1 MNHTEPSWFWTLL
14 KLPNKCAITQMSK
27 TQLIYSGT
35 VETLE
40 LCLFD
45 NPAFGK
51 SGVHKSLTE
60 NLTKPNWN
68 VFRNT
73 ETLKTTED
81 STDTP
86 LTGEKSTLN
95 SAADAS
101 SLQLKVSVCLR
112 QTTSYDVYIHIA
124 ATNEKVPSWTAKWEL
139 FRYGHNDTHF
149 QSFPQRHSSSLRAF
163 HSTLHRK
170 SLVNPAYCLTPAQLV
185 KYCLTAAWL

>member
-1 MNHTEPSWFWTLL
+1 MWFCNNITCSGTSTRRGHKMNHTEPSWFWTLL

-45 NPAFGK
+45 NPAFGHHLVK

-68 VFRNT
+68 VFRNKG
-73 ETLKTTED
+73 TL
-81 STDTP
+81 TP
-86 LTGEKSTLN
+86 LTGEKSSLN

-101 SLQLKVSVCLR
+101 SLRLKVSVCLR
-112 QTTSYDVYIHIA
+112 QTTSYDVYIYVA

-149 QSFPQRHSSSLRAF
+149 QSFPQRHSSSFRAF

-170 SLVNPAYCLTPAQLV
+170 GLV
-185 KYCLTAAWL
+185 

>member
-1 MNHTEPSWFWTLL
+1 MWFCNNITCSGTSTRRGHKMNHTEPSWFWTLL

-27 TQLIYSGT
+27 KQLIYSGT

-40 LCLFD
+40 LCLCD

-68 VFRNT
+68 VFTNT
-73 ETLKTTED
+73 ENNRRLHGHSINWWKIYTEF
-81 STDTP
+81 SCWCIF
-86 LTGEKSTLN
+86 LAIKG
-95 SAADAS
+95 
-101 SLQLKVSVCLR
+101 VSMLETNYFIWC
-112 QTTSYDVYIHIA
+112 VYIA
-124 ATNEKVPSWTAKWEL
+124 TTNEKVPSWTAKWEL

-149 QSFPQRHSSSLRAF
+149 QSFPQRHSSSFRAF

-170 SLVNPAYCLTPAQLV
+170 GLV
-185 KYCLTAAWL
+185 